1 MTISKEQ
8 LAGMI
13 DHTLLKPTTTKK
25 DIMRLCREAKKYRFA
40 AVCVNPTYVSLAAK
54 LLKNTDVK
62 VCTVIGFPLGATT
75 TEVKAFETENA
86 IKNGAQ
92 EVDMV
97 INIGMLKSGN
107 YGFVKRDI
115 EAVVKAAGDA
125 ITKVIIE
132 TCYLSDKE
140 KVKACMLAKKA
151 GADYVKSSTG
161 FGSRGAT
168 IADVRLMRKIVGKKM
183 GVKAAGGIRTFEDAV
198 AMIKAGATRI
208 GTSHAMSIMAEAKK
222 II

>member
-1 MTISKEQ
+1 MMITKEQ
-8 LAGMI
+8 LARMI
-13 DHTLLKPTTTKK
+13 DHTLLKPTSTEK
-25 DIMRLCREAKKYRFA
+25 DVIKLCQEAKTYRFA

-107 YGFVKRDI
+107 YAFVKRDI
-115 EAVVKAAGDA
+115 EAVVKAARDA
-125 ITKVIIE
+125 VTKVIIE
-132 TCYLSDKE
+132 TCYLTDKE

-151 GADYVKSSTG
+151 KVGYVKTSTG
-161 FGSRGAT
+161 FGSQGAT
-168 IADVRLMRKIVGKKM
+168 IADVKLMRKAVGEGV
-183 GVKAAGGIRTFEDAV
+183 GVKAAGGIRTFADAV
-198 AMIKAGATRI
+198 AMIEAGATRI
-208 GTSHAMSIMAEAKK
+208 GTSNSFSIMTELK
-222 II
+222 